1 MSHKIQQNKHF
12 LSDRALTVKYD
23 FIFVIIVIDNLYM
36 WMDAIYLDCFFPSPP
51 PPISIF
57 PKKKFNWF
65 YSDLFSFLLVK
76 EEYIKYFNDIFCINM
91 KKYTKFKL
99 LIR

>member
-1 MSHKIQQNKHF
+1 MSHKIQQNKYF

-51 PPISIF
+51 PGPMHLHFSQEEI
-57 PKKKFNWF
+57 WF
-65 YSDLFSFLLVK
+65 YSDLFISLGERRV
-76 EEYIKYFNDIFCINM
+76 Y
-91 KKYTKFKL
+91 
-99 LIR
+99 

>member
-23 FIFVIIVIDNLYM
+23 FICVITVIDNLYM

-51 PPISIF
+51 PPSPFF
-57 PKKKFNWF
+57 PRRNLV
-65 YSDLFSFLLVK
+65 LF
-76 EEYIKYFNDIFCINM
+76 
-91 KKYTKFKL
+91 
-99 LIR
+99 

>member
-57 PKKKFNWF
+57 PKKKFGF
-65 YSDLFSFLLVK
+65 ILTCSFLLVK
-76 EEYIKYFNDIFCINM
+76 EEYIKYFDGIVCINM

-99 LIR
+99 R

>member
-23 FIFVIIVIDNLYM
+23 FIFVIIVIDNFYM

-51 PPISIF
+51 PSIF
-57 PKKKFNWF
+57 PQEEIWF
-65 YSDLFSFLLVK
+65 YSDLFISLGERRV
-76 EEYIKYFNDIFCINM
+76 Y
-91 KKYTKFKL
+91 
-99 LIR
+99 